1 MDIENKNISAGNFDE
16 GKRRYIA
23 RTVGEYNSLED
34 ISNVIIKRING
45 IPVTVSDIAAVEF
58 GYKDS
63 EYVVRHKGI
72 PTIVLNAV
80 REPGSNILVVVKR
93 LRVALDELNEGLL
106 KEKHL
111 KVILVYDYTRYIYS
125 AINLV
130 RENIFA
136 GGSLA
141 ILVLLIFL
149 RNFAS
154 TVIVSVAIPISAVG
168 TFLIMTLMGRNIN
181 VVSLAGLS
189 FAIGMVVD
197 NSIVVFENI
206 FRHREMGKTRIA
218 GSL

>member
-1 MDIENKNISAGNFDE
+1 
-16 GKRRYIA
+16 
-23 RTVGEYNSLED
+23 
-34 ISNVIIKRING
+34 
-45 IPVTVSDIAAVEF
+45 
-58 GYKDS
+58 
-63 EYVVRHKGI
+63 
-72 PTIVLNAV
+72 
-80 REPGSNILVVVKR
+80 VVKK
-93 LRVALDELNEGLL
+93 LREALDELNEGLL

-111 KVILVYDYTRYIYS
+111 KIVLVYDYTRYIYS

-189 FAIGMVVD
+189 FAIGMIVD
-197 NSIVVFENI
+197 NSIEVFENI
-206 FRHREMGKTRIA
+206 
-218 GSL
+218 